1 MEKISNYS
9 DLRCG
14 GFWNRSRPV
23 FGGGDNRSFLSPVSF
38 NENTFL
44 DEFQIHQPQPAPP
57 PAPAAAAA
65 EGSTPLRMF
74 NQRKAPSVTSLFLPP
89 PPYNKHVLECFC
101 YCNNRQS
108 WKS

>member
-1 MEKISNYS
+1 
-9 DLRCG
+9 
-14 GFWNRSRPV
+14 
-23 FGGGDNRSFLSPVSF
+23 VSF

-74 NQRKAPSVTSLFLPP
+74 NQRKPPSVTSLFLPP
-89 PPYNKHVLECFC
+89 PYNKPVLECFITATTGSHG
-101 YCNNRQS
+101 NSRDLRLG
-108 WKS
+108 KDRRFLTK